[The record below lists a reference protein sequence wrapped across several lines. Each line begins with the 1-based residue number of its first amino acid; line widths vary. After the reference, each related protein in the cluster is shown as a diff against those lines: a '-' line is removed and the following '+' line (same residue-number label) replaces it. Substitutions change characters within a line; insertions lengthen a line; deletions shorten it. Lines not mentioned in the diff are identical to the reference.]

1 MGSCCGASQEAKA
14 EAQASGG
21 LWTRIDA
28 FCECLEG
35 WPFLVLSAIGLVAS
49 FVLVGHG
56 CAVSGGA
63 AACTPPESALHHWAE
78 IFNPAWIPLIL
89 CGLPVLKEAVEALVL
104 ERRIRAAL
112 LITSAM
118 IACVCIGQLFA
129 AGEVAFIMAL
139 GEKLEA
145 WTVNRAKKGLHKLV
159 ALVPQT
165 ARKVITCPKCNAK
178 GIFFKDVAVESLAI
192 GDPVEVLP
200 GMAIPADGTV
210 YEGETTIDQ
219 ASLTGESVPVAKK
232 AGDEVYSGTI
242 NQRGTIRF
250 HVTKLAGDS
259 SVQKLVRLVQEAE
272 TKKAPMQRV
281 ADTWAAILVPCSL
294 GIAVLTFLG
303 AWLILGDVNVAL
315 IRGVT
320 ILVVFCPCALALATP
335 TSVMA
340 AIGQATKFGVIIK
353 SGEALEKMGAVTF
366 ACFDKTGTL
375 QLGDALRPGARE
387 MIADLKTLGVKSLML
402 SGDHEDIAR
411 KFAAEAGL
419 DEVRFE
425 CKPEDKSKMVE
436 ALQAKGERVVMIGDG
451 VNDSIALKVAD
462 VGVAMGGGMGTDI
475 AQEAAD
481 VSLVTDDITK
491 VAYLKR
497 LSLACVKLIK
507 TNIAISMTIN
517 ACAIVCS
524 MLGIL
529 TPVTGALVHN
539 LGSVLVIL
547 NGALLYDRKYA
558 TAGGQ
563 NGMKTTP

>member
-21 LWTRIDA
+21 FWRDVDS
-28 FCECLEG
+28 FCERLEG
-35 WPFLVLSAIGLVAS
+35 WPFLVLSTAGLVAS
-49 FVLVGHG
+49 FILVGHG
-56 CAVSGGA
+56 CDVASETTAGL
-63 AACTPPESALHHWAE
+63 PPHEHWAE
-78 IFNPAWIPLIL
+78 MFNPAWIPLVL

-104 ERRIRAAL
+104 ERRIRASL

-118 IACVCIGQLFA
+118 IACVAIGQLFA

-139 GEKLEA
+139 GEKLEN
-145 WTVNRAKKGLHKLV
+145 WTVNRAKRGLHKL
-159 ALVPQT
+159 ASLVPQT

-178 GIFFKDVAVESLAI
+178 GIFFKDVAVESLVL

-210 YEGETTIDQ
+210 YDGETTVDQ
-219 ASLTGESVPVAKK
+219 ASLTGESIPVPKK

-250 HVTKLAGDS
+250 RVTKKADDS
-259 SVQKLVRLVQEAE
+259 SVQKLVRLVKEAE

-294 GIAVLTFLG
+294 LIAILTFFG
-303 AWLILGDVNVAL
+303 AWAILGDVNIAL
-315 IRGVT
+315 VRGVT

-353 SGEALEKMGAVTF
+353 SGEALEKMGSVTF

-375 QLGDALRPGARE
+375 QLGDRLRSGARE
-387 MIADLKTLGVKSLML
+387 TVAELKSLGVTSLML
-402 SGDHEDIAR
+402 SGDHEEIAL
-411 KFAAEAGL
+411 KFAAEAGI
-419 DEVRFE
+419 DDVRFE
-425 CKPEDKSKMVE
+425 CRPEDKSKAIE
-436 ALQAKGERVVMIGDG
+436 ALQAKGEKVVMVGDG
-451 VNDSIALKVAD
+451 INDSIALKIAD
-462 VGVAMGGGMGTDI
+462 VGIAMGGGMGTDI

-481 VSLVTDDITK
+481 VSLITDDITK
-491 VAYLKR
+491 IAYLKR
-497 LSLACVKLIK
+497 LSLACVRLIK

-558 TAGGQ
+558 VAGNQ

>member
-1 MGSCCGASQEAKA
+1 MGSCCGASKEAKA
-14 EAQASGG
+14 EAREAGG
-21 LWTRIDA
+21 IWEKIDA
-28 FCECLEG
+28 FCERLEG
-35 WPFLVLSAIGLVAS
+35 WPFLTLSALGLVAS

-56 CAVSGGA
+56 CDVGAAGA
-63 AACTPPESALHHWAE
+63 AAHTADAGTLRHWATV
-78 IFNPAWIPLIL
+78 FNPAWIPLVV
-89 CGLPVLKEAVEALVL
+89 CGLPVLKEAVEAIAL

-118 IACVCIGQLFA
+118 VACVCIGQLFA

-139 GEKLEA
+139 GEKLER
-145 WTVNRAKKGLHKLV
+145 WTVSRAKRGLHKLV

-178 GIFFKDVAVESLAI
+178 GLFFKDVSVENLVV

-200 GMAIPADGTV
+200 GMAVPADGEV
-210 YEGETTIDQ
+210 YEGETTVDQ
-219 ASLTGESVPVAKK
+219 ASLTGESLPVAKK
-232 AGDEVYSGTI
+232 PGDEVYSGTI

-250 HVTKLAGDS
+250 RVTKPAHDS

-272 TKKAPMQRV
+272 AKKAPMQRV
-281 ADTWAAILVPCSL
+281 ADKWAAILVPCSL
-294 GIAVLTFLG
+294 GVAVLTFLG
-303 AWLILGDVNVAL
+303 AWLILGDVQTAL
-315 IRGVT
+315 VRGVT

-340 AIGQATKFGVIIK
+340 AIGQATKFGVIVK
-353 SGEALEKMGAVTF
+353 SGEALEKMGAVTV

-387 MIADLKTLGVKSLML
+387 TVAELKTLGVRSLML

-411 KFAAEAGL
+411 KFAAEAGI
-419 DEVRFE
+419 DDVRFE
-425 CKPEDKSKMVE
+425 CRPEDKSKTVE
-436 ALQAKGERVVMIGDG
+436 ALQAKGERVVMVGDG

-481 VSLVTDDITK
+481 VSLVTDDVTK

-497 LSLACVKLIK
+497 LSCACVRLIK
-507 TNIAISMTIN
+507 TNIAISMGIN

-524 MLGIL
+524 ALGWL

-558 TAGGQ
+558 RE
-563 NGMKTTP
+563 